1 MVRIVLNQMGWKMSH
16 DDTYDMILR
25 RKDPC
30 SILSCLLFCVH
41 NLGLLRIIEHYFPL
55 LSNSCKTRRNTTKDE
70 QKYQPIFLLVFSG
83 SCVTKSQVY

>member
-1 MVRIVLNQMGWKMSH
+1 MVRIVLNQMGWEMSH

-41 NLGLLRIIEHYFPL
+41 DLGSLRILEHFPVFP
-55 LSNSCKTRRNTTKDE
+55 NYTQGITRK
-70 QKYQPIFLLVFSG
+70 FSV
-83 SCVTKSQVY
+83 SSIDFPSSFYL